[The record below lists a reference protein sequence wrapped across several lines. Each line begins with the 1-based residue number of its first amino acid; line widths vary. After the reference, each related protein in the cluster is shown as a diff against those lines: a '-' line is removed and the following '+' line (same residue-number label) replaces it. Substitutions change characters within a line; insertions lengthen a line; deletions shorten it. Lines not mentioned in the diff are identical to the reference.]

1 MAVDTEGDVGAGD
14 EVSLRG
20 RDANAVS
27 VSEITR
33 LYTVKEYGIED
44 ARKVRRALKV
54 DALPDSWKEYF
65 QEKLNRLGV

>member
-1 MAVDTEGDVGAGD
+1 MAVIREGVVGAGD
-14 EVSLRG
+14 EVSLLSL
-20 RDANAVS
+20 DANAVS

-33 LYTVKEYGIED
+33 LYTAKEYGNED

-65 QEKLNRLGV
+65 EEQLNRLSV